1 MNTAKKLSIRL
12 EAVGGDKVR
21 QEFKN
26 IGSDGQ
32 KAFQRITQVITPA
45 NDNLKVLDNTAKAF
59 NNTLKQ
65 AASLAGAYLGLRGLT
80 NTFKSIVETNKEFER
95 LSGSLKTVTGSAKA
109 AKEAFTLIE
118 DFATSTPFQLD
129 EIVDSFIRLKAMG
142 LEPSMEALTSYGNT
156 ASAFGKNILEFV
168 SAVTS
173 ATVGEFERLKTF
185 GIKAKVE
192 GERVRF
198 IFQGVTTEVGKNAA
212 EIENYLRSIG
222 TINFGGAMAEQMNT
236 MGGTMSNIEDTLA
249 KVART
254 IGENGLNKA
263 IKEVLNQ
270 FNNLVSG
277 TDSAAKTIGETLA
290 SAVTIAGI
298 TLNWHIPASDSEVK
312 EIQSMR
318 YIWRCHK
325 CGASGTS
332 TSLCD
337 VKCDVCG
344 SEIDTRD
351 MQKYIQPAGFSV
363 DFNAAVNNNVSVQRY
378 INICEPLVTAH
389 NTLNSYL
396 GLPYVKYKNDKEGS
410 VIHYSNGGGE
420 GYILCLE
427 CGRMVANNKKNRE
440 EFKKRHYRL
449 RSGVYPN
456 SQTGN
461 TYKVECQHSPY
472 SIIENINLGVE
483 IKTDLLELIL
493 SDLDGNVIDDRTLAY
508 SLAVAIRSGIAKY
521 MNVETE
527 EIGCIAKQ
535 IRVNGTNKKGFA
547 IELFDKN
554 ASGYCSSND
563 IIKNLNIIFKYA
575 QNILKCDCAQ
585 SCNKCILQN
594 DTKYNYRYLDRKLA
608 LEFLTD
614 EWIAKNTL
622 PQDMKI
628 FGDGTLVAS
637 ASIESLIEDTPNL
650 QKLYL
655 IIPENMENEDF
666 SNSPIYRLVN
676 RYNALNTQIILCVN
690 EKTLGDDVKKTI
702 SLLSNLS
709 NVSVKAIPEKL
720 NDKIMA
726 IVWDGF
732 KYYSYAS
739 FDENV
744 RQLNQYWGSNINTSI
759 LSGYIDING
768 LKFNDVKLET
778 VENISYDKMFNIS
791 SEVNGPG
798 YGFGNRLLSILA
810 SSLDKGISSPIVKIE
825 YKDRYL
831 KNPLASGLFYSF
843 IKELKVRYEKLWNCA
858 SITLETAETTETNKQ
873 YPTMFYHDWDDV
885 DARNEVLTA
894 LFDKIGLK
902 FQLKEK
908 NKKYLEHNRIMTI
921 ELENGEKINLIL
933 DQGFSYWRCL
943 AYCYAENI
951 FPFDADIDEQV
962 AKIGQ
967 WLPNV
972 SGDTYP
978 TRIFYTKSK

>member
-1 MNTAKKLSIRL
+1 MKLM
-12 EAVGGDKVR
+12 
-21 QEFKN
+21 
-26 IGSDGQ
+26 Q
-32 KAFQRITQVITPA
+32 KTVWAITPEMLSTMISIAHQTNKSPEAIAKEMGRDMKNTYAVSTRGGVAVIPVTGPLFRHA
-45 NDNLKVLDNTAKAF
+45 NLLTAVCGATSYELLAQDFNKALNDPKISAILF
-59 NNTLKQ
+59 DVDSPGGEVNGCSELADMIYNARGKKPIL
-65 AASLAGAYLGLRGLT
+65 AYASGSCCSGAYWIASACDKIMAADTAILG
-80 NTFKSIVETNKEFER
+80 SIGVVSIFEKEDEKKTIEIVSSQSPNKRPDVETEE
-95 LSGSLKTVTGSAKA
+95 G
-109 AKEAFTLIE
+109 
-118 DFATSTPFQLD
+118 
-129 EIVDSFIRLKAMG
+129 
-142 LEPSMEALTSYGNT
+142 
-156 ASAFGKNILEFV
+156 
-168 SAVTS
+168 
-173 ATVGEFERLKTF
+173 
-185 GIKAKVE
+185 KAKIQAHIDALAEV
-192 GERVRF
+192 F
-198 IFQGVTTEVGKNAA
+198 INKVALHRDISPKNV
-212 EIENYLRSIG
+212 IEN
-222 TINFGGAMAEQMNT
+222 F
-236 MGGTMSNIEDTLA
+236 
-249 KVART
+249 
-254 IGENGLNKA
+254 
-263 IKEVLNQ
+263 
-270 FNNLVSG
+270 
-277 TDSAAKTIGETLA
+277 
-290 SAVTIAGI
+290 
-298 TLNWHIPASDSEVK
+298 
-312 EIQSMR
+312 
-318 YIWRCHK
+318 
-325 CGASGTS
+325 
-332 TSLCD
+332 
-337 VKCDVCG
+337 
-344 SEIDTRD
+344 
-351 MQKYIQPAGFSV
+351 
-363 DFNAAVNNNVSVQRY
+363 
-378 INICEPLVTAH
+378 
-389 NTLNSYL
+389 
-396 GLPYVKYKNDKEGS
+396 
-410 VIHYSNGGGE
+410 GGGE

>member
-1 MNTAKKLSIRL
+1 
-12 EAVGGDKVR
+12 
-21 QEFKN
+21 
-26 IGSDGQ
+26 
-32 KAFQRITQVITPA
+32 
-45 NDNLKVLDNTAKAF
+45 
-59 NNTLKQ
+59 
-65 AASLAGAYLGLRGLT
+65 
-80 NTFKSIVETNKEFER
+80 
-95 LSGSLKTVTGSAKA
+95 
-109 AKEAFTLIE
+109 
-118 DFATSTPFQLD
+118 
-129 EIVDSFIRLKAMG
+129 
-142 LEPSMEALTSYGNT
+142 
-156 ASAFGKNILEFV
+156 
-168 SAVTS
+168 
-173 ATVGEFERLKTF
+173 
-185 GIKAKVE
+185 
-192 GERVRF
+192 
-198 IFQGVTTEVGKNAA
+198 
-212 EIENYLRSIG
+212 
-222 TINFGGAMAEQMNT
+222 
-236 MGGTMSNIEDTLA
+236 MSRA
-249 KVART
+249 
-254 IGENGLNKA
+254 
-263 IKEVLNQ
+263 
-270 FNNLVSG
+270 
-277 TDSAAKTIGETLA
+277 
-290 SAVTIAGI
+290 
-298 TLNWHIPASDSEVK
+298 
-312 EIQSMR
+312 
-318 YIWRCHK
+318 
-325 CGASGTS
+325 
-332 TSLCD
+332 
-337 VKCDVCG
+337 
-344 SEIDTRD
+344 
-351 MQKYIQPAGFSV
+351 
-363 DFNAAVNNNVSVQRY
+363 
-378 INICEPLVTAH
+378 
-389 NTLNSYL
+389 
-396 GLPYVKYKNDKEGS
+396 
-410 VIHYSNGGGE
+410 
-420 GYILCLE
+420 
-427 CGRMVANNKKNRE
+427 
-440 EFKKRHYRL
+440 
-449 RSGVYPN
+449 YPN